1 MDIAIDEQDCSDVLD
16 PTAGHVHGT
25 FRCLSVASISNPALR
40 ADAVAFFRRPSCAI
54 ASMSPPEVA
63 AMRSDTVAA
72 GNGDATTSGEADG
85 ECVAQAFQALVATDT
100 PSMA

>member
-1 MDIAIDEQDCSDVLD
+1 
-16 PTAGHVHGT
+16 
-25 FRCLSVASISNPALR
+25 
-40 ADAVAFFRRPSCAI
+40 
-54 ASMSPPEVA
+54 MSPPEVA